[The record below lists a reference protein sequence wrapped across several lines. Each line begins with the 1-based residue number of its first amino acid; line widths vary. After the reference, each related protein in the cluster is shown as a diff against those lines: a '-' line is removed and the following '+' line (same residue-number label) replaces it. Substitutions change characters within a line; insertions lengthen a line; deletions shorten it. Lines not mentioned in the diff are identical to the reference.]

1 MGSIEQ
7 ALQQGIS
14 VHSKG
19 DLVEAERLYKAI
31 LDLQPKHPEAN
42 HNLGLIA
49 VSRNQPALALPMF
62 ESAVKANPNIE
73 QFWIS
78 YIDLLIVERQFESAK
93 KALKR
98 GKKKG
103 VAKEKNKCSH
113 SKVDVRK
120 SGKPQ
125 GAIPPSN

>member
-31 LDLQPKHPEAN
+31 LDLQPEHPEAN

-49 VSRNQPALALPMF
+49 VSRNQLAVALPMF
-62 ESAVKANPNIE
+62 KSAVKANPNIE

-93 KALKR
+93 KALKKR
-98 GKKKG
+98 
-103 VAKEKNKCSH
+103 KEKGS
-113 SKVDVRK
+113 R
-120 SGKPQ
+120 
-125 GAIPPSN
+125 